1 MPPEHPR
8 SGSGIAATL
17 RHSLAALQRHR
28 RDGGSAIDLRIPGV
42 KDTRCTFRAVHGR
55 TQDQIEL
62 VDQSRAQKGTVGT
75 AASLQQQPLH
85 AEFAIQ
91 DVERECEIELR
102 LPGKDVGHALAAR
115 PRQVLIRSCLG
126 QDDND
131 WIATDVRMAPAD
143 PAVSVEHDAKG
154 PSVTPRKP
162 RLARKGLLRRRGLR
176 LALGEL
182 LTGDTADEPRVAGQF
197 VMYTFEQVRARSLGA
212 PTSVERPTVPR
223 WRP

>member
-85 AEFAIQ
+85 AEFAIE
-91 DVERECEIELR
+91 DVEREGEIELR
-102 LPGKDVGHALAAR
+102 
-115 PRQVLIRSCLG
+115 
-126 QDDND
+126 
-131 WIATDVRMAPAD
+131 PAD
-143 PAVSVEHDAKG
+143 KAC
-154 PSVTPRKP
+154 
-162 RLARKGLLRRRGLR
+162 RRGSAGAELGLR
-176 LALGEL
+176 SRAHPGREL
-182 LTGDTADEPRVAGQF
+182 FAFLSPEAADHTTVVFF
-197 VMYTFEQVRARSLGA
+197 VL
-212 PTSVERPTVPR
+212 
-223 WRP
+223 